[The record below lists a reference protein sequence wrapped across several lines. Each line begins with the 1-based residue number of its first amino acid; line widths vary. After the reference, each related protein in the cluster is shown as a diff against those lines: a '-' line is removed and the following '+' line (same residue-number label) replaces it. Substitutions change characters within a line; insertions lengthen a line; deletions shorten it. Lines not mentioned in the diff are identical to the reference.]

1 MHKSAYLRLGDNPA
15 EDPDWDVGV
24 EDVLAMPYYAG
35 GLPEDPYAGQ
45 FDSHATIYYDR
56 VPKGE
61 VEVRRASGVISTD
74 DELLGEVDGFV
85 VDADEHITHFVLER
99 GHLWGRKEVT
109 IPIGAVA
116 RVESDAVHS
125 RCPRTRSAPSR
136 PFASADTADAPEA
149 GRSRRCTNSRNCFG
163 SSEVLQRR
171 RPSLLRVLL
180 LPNVQA
186 SPRNVIEPS
195 RSFDSAAS
203 RRSPGPGRRLE
214 GYPRPRRNRG
224 RLDPGHPHVRS
235 AREIADRRS
244 G

>member
-1 MHKSAYLRLGDNPA
+1 MRLEIGNRVRCTDGVYGELADIVIDPLEKRVAHLVVRPEHGEGEARLVPIQLAKGRDDEQREIELECTLVEAQGFESVHKSAYLRLGDNPA

-35 GLPEDPYAGQ
+35 GLVEDPYAGQ

-61 VEVRRASGVISTD
+61 VEVRRASVVISTD

-116 RVESDAVHS
+116 RVESDAVHLALS
-125 RCPRTRSAPSR
+125 KDEVGALPAVRV
-136 PFASADTADAPEA
+136 
-149 GRSRRCTNSRNCFG
+149 GRHG
-163 SSEVLQRR
+163 
-171 RPSLLRVLL
+171 
-180 LPNVQA
+180 
-186 SPRNVIEPS
+186 
-195 RSFDSAAS
+195 
-203 RRSPGPGRRLE
+203 
-214 GYPRPRRNRG
+214 
-224 RLDPGHPHVRS
+224 
-235 AREIADRRS
+235 
-244 G
+244 